1 MEAFRTVDDRF
12 GNKMVGNYRPP
23 CPLHSRT
30 VSATFKWKNDKT
42 AYIIVRMTACV
53 LIHSNTFALLL
64 YLFFNKLKEP
74 PGKIKIPLNV
84 VDFICCLL
92 KGMH

>member
-1 MEAFRTVDDRF
+1 MEAFRGVDDRF

-42 AYIIVRMTACV
+42 AYIVRMTACV
-53 LIHSNTFALLL
+53 LFNTFYFSFLISLPYYYTSFL
-64 YLFFNKLKEP
+64 TNSNNYPEK
-74 PGKIKIPLNV
+74 
-84 VDFICCLL
+84 
-92 KGMH
+92 